1 MIDFDRVQ
9 AALEG
14 LGANL
19 DAAEA
24 HGTLCALLLDNADL
38 PAWLGHTLDDL
49 PDASNLLAAE
59 RLGVLEE
66 LFVVTQ
72 EQFDDEDLAFEV
84 LLPDE
89 DDDFSLCLLGLSN
102 WCQGF
107 LYGFGVNAAGP
118 EDALDEDAREGLSD
132 LLEISKLSH
141 DEEASEAA
149 QQQFA
154 EVVEHV
160 RIITLMLKESLNPL
174 KPVSTLH

>member
-9 AALEG
+9 VALEG

-24 HGTLCALLLDNADL
+24 HGTLCALLLDNAEL
-38 PAWLGHTLDDL
+38 PTWLGHTLDDL
-49 PDASNLLAAE
+49 PDASDVLAAE

-66 LFVVTQ
+66 LFAVTR
-72 EQFDDEDLAFEV
+72 EQFDSEDLAFEI

-89 DDDFSLCLLGLSN
+89 DDDFSLCLLGLSH

-107 LYGFGVNAAGP
+107 LYGFGLNAAAAD
-118 EDALDEDAREGLSD
+118 DALDEDAREGLSD

-141 DEEASEAA
+141 DEEADEAA

-160 RIITLMLKESLNPL
+160 RIVTLMLRESLNPL

>member
-9 AALEG
+9 DALEG

-24 HGTLCALLLDNADL
+24 HGTLCALLLDNAEL
-38 PAWLGHTLDDL
+38 PTWLGHTLDDL
-49 PDASNLLAAE
+49 PDASDVLAAE
-59 RLGVLEE
+59 RVGVLEE
-66 LFVVTQ
+66 LFAVTQ
-72 EQFDDEDLAFEV
+72 AQFGSEDLAFEI

-89 DDDFSLCLLGLSN
+89 DDDFSLCLLGLSH
-102 WCQGF
+102 WCLGF
-107 LYGFGVNAAGP
+107 LYGFGLNAAATD
-118 EDALDEDAREGLSD
+118 DALDDVAREGLSD

-141 DEEASEAA
+141 DEEADEAA

-160 RIITLMLKESLNPL
+160 RIVTLMLRESLNPL
-174 KPVSTLH
+174 QPVSTLH